1 MYKIDQKILSSDS
14 PFLTDSISR
23 EQIKLGTHEH
33 LVLLALCEQAGKLID
48 KETLIKKGWPG
59 KFVTD
64 SSLTQA
70 VRNIRAYLND
80 DGKSQK
86 HIKTIAKKGYFI
98 ESKFVTLIQDFDK
111 NQISKLQQET
121 KKESFDK
128 KNILFLSIF
137 IQILFIIYSIYKIY
151 PITTVAIDKEIYPI
165 LSYQQDYIYIYSDD
179 FQYSEQLGVELI
191 HSLSAERI
199 SPERLYIMLNK
210 ETVSYSFIE
219 KNGKS
224 KNRIIF
230 TAGNKDYNKIREHI
244 INEIKI

>member
-1 MYKIDQKILSSDS
+1 
-14 PFLTDSISR
+14 
-23 EQIKLGTHEH
+23 
-33 LVLLALCEQAGKLID
+33 
-48 KETLIKKGWPG
+48 
-59 KFVTD
+59 
-64 SSLTQA
+64 
-70 VRNIRAYLND
+70 
-80 DGKSQK
+80 
-86 HIKTIAKKGYFI
+86 
-98 ESKFVTLIQDFDK
+98 
-111 NQISKLQQET
+111 
-121 KKESFDK
+121 
-128 KNILFLSIF
+128 
-137 IQILFIIYSIYKIY
+137 KIY

-230 TAGNKDYNKIREHI
+230 TAGTKDYKKIREHI